1 MYVYTGLYIHVCMYL
16 CIYVCIY
23 VCMYLCI
30 SAQAAITKKLEVE
43 TRQKFTIRYK
53 TN

>member
-1 MYVYTGLYIHVCMYL
+1 MYLCMYVYML
-16 CIYVCIY
+16 
-23 VCMYLCI
+23 
-30 SAQAAITKKLEVE
+30 AQTAITKKLEVE